1 MQWTDY
7 DEFERKYGSDNNP
20 DNYAKRNLVW
30 SQYNVIGYMLK
41 MGLIDR
47 EMLFELM
54 HVIPVSLWQK
64 FGEVI
69 KEIRRRY
76 NQPLLGTYFEY
87 LAEEA
92 IKYMLEKGLDTTVPD
107 TFFSYIP
114 DQ

>member
-1 MQWTDY
+1 
-7 DEFERKYGSDNNP
+7 
-20 DNYAKRNLVW
+20 
-30 SQYNVIGYMLK
+30 
-41 MGLIDR
+41 
-47 EMLFELM
+47 M

-92 IKYMLEKGLDTTVPD
+92 IKYMLEKGLDTTARA
-107 TFFSYIP
+107 